1 MTADPGDELLALASA
16 STLAN
21 TGNQVQSS
29 SNGFLDVLATGLA
42 ITASAF
48 HIANLDVQV
57 LLRDTNALEELSED
71 LLARFGG
78 TPLPTNLPKAPNQ
91 SPYSVKLLSGK
102 NTPFFKEILQSR
114 TGSLELPPPCACPE
128 QVQASLV
135 ATQTM
140 LAKLG
145 KTLGN
150 LRDSKRRADTVSL
163 HLQKHADAVEVFIE
177 DITAVRIRHLLYS
190 QWLDTFRANN
200 PHTRMKQTFLCTCKQ
215 ITKDNVTSDSSGSD
229 ESESDAGET
238 VAVDGETRL
247 GRTGKPFRP
256 MRLPGICTW
265 CSGEGMMS
273 FHFGPPLCSRCRKRY
288 TKALTGHI
296 PGAACS
302 CIGNKSCK
310 GCTVKKGAALG
321 LKPENYRPR
330 SKNNNQDVGEL
341 NDL

>member
-1 MTADPGDELLALASA
+1 MGHPDDELLALASA

-91 SPYSVKLLSGK
+91 SPYSVKLLTGK

-114 TGSLELPPPCACPE
+114 TGRLELPPPCACPE
-128 QVQASLV
+128 
-135 ATQTM
+135 QTM

-163 HLQKHADAVEVFIE
+163 HLQKHADAVSTYIQDVNSVL
-177 DITAVRIRHLLYS
+177 ARHGALTT
-190 QWLDTFRANN
+190 WMADRRA
-200 PHTRMKQTFLCTCKQ
+200 
-215 ITKDNVTSDSSGSD
+215 
-229 ESESDAGET
+229 DAPN
-238 VAVDGETRL
+238 L
-247 GRTGKPFRP
+247 
-256 MRLPGICTW
+256 RLPSQTNFCHCAAPT
-265 CSGEGMMS
+265 EE
-273 FHFGPPLCSRCRKRY
+273 PP
-288 TKALTGHI
+288 
-296 PGAACS
+296 
-302 CIGNKSCK
+302 
-310 GCTVKKGAALG
+310 
-321 LKPENYRPR
+321 
-330 SKNNNQDVGEL
+330 QDAPDDMHSASADVDSVECVTATE
-341 NDL
+341 